1 MLQEAIEALKLGLE
15 DEAPQ
20 EAWSP
25 QIQTGTP
32 VTIPED
38 YIEDPTLRVQLYRRM
53 ATLES
58 DADIEGFAAEMIDR
72 FGPMPPEVEQLMT
85 LTAIK
90 ALCRRAHV
98 EKVEAGPKGV
108 IVGFRE
114 DSFAN
119 PAGLVRF
126 VAQQGREAKV
136 RPDMRVVFMR
146 DFETIPARLEGAR
159 QILRTLV
166 GLAEKRAA

>member
-1 MLQEAIEALKLGLE
+1 MLADAIAALKAGITGPVE
-15 DEAPQ
+15 

-25 QIQTGTP
+25 SITIGAP
-32 VTIPED
+32 VTIPEHYVPD
-38 YIEDPTLRVQLYRRM
+38 LQLRLQLYRRL
-53 ATLES
+53 ATMEEETEIES
-58 DADIEGFAAEMIDR
+58 FAAELIDR
-72 FGPMPPEVEQLMT
+72 FGPLPEEVQDL
-85 LTAIK
+85 LKLVAIK

-98 EKVEAGPKGV
+98 EKVEVGPKGV

-126 VAQQGREAKV
+126 VAQQGSDAKV

-146 DFETIPARLEGAR
+146 EFETIEARLEGSR

-166 GLAEKRAA
+166 GLAEKKAA

>member
-1 MLQEAIEALKLGLE
+1 MEEDAEIE
-15 DEAPQ
+15 
-20 EAWSP
+20 S
-25 QIQTGTP
+25 
-32 VTIPED
+32 
-38 YIEDPTLRVQLYRRM
+38 
-53 ATLES
+53 
-58 DADIEGFAAEMIDR
+58 FAAELIDR
-72 FGPMPPEVEQLMT
+72 FGPLPEEVQDL
-85 LTAIK
+85 LKLVAIK

-126 VAQQGREAKV
+126 VAQQGSEAKV

-146 DFETIPARLEGAR
+146 DFDTIPARLEGTR

-166 GLAEKRAA
+166 GLAEKKAA

>member
-1 MLQEAIEALKLGLE
+1 LKL
-15 DEAPQ
+15 
-20 EAWSP
+20 
-25 QIQTGTP
+25 
-32 VTIPED
+32 V
-38 YIEDPTLRVQLYRRM
+38 
-53 ATLES
+53 
-58 DADIEGFAAEMIDR
+58 
-72 FGPMPPEVEQLMT
+72 
-85 LTAIK
+85 AIK

-108 IVGFRE
+108 IVGFRD

-126 VAQQGREAKV
+126 VAEQGNDAKV

-146 DFETIPARLEGAR
+146 DFETIEARLEGTR

-166 GLAEKRAA
+166 GLAEKEKQRAA